1 VHGLCGETQE
11 ATGASESYAKAGLQF
26 IKGMDTNYHK
36 PLFNIILPIAGNY
49 YSIFM
54 SLICLVVLCE
64 YVSLT
69 VEIFNSTRVF
79 IIYVYY
85 RYTII
90 Q

>member
-1 VHGLCGETQE
+1 VPGHGGETRE
-11 ATGASESYAKAGLQF
+11 ATGAPESYAKAGLQL
-26 IKGMDTNYHK
+26 IKGIDTNYHK
-36 PLFNIILPIAGNY
+36 PLFNIILPIDVNK

-54 SLICLVVLCE
+54 LLICLVVLCE

-69 VEIFNSTRVF
+69 IEIFYSTRVF

-85 RYTII
+85 RYSII